1 MLTEQNI
8 ELFKE
13 AFIKLFSVDANS
25 FDVETEDGKITEIYC
40 LNKGVGILIDDSRF
54 FPYGT
59 YYDHPSGCVDIFE
72 LGDGFDSFH
81 MAMIEL
87 LKKVIIDEFDVILDG
102 HRYEEQN
109 EFLF

>member
-8 ELFKE
+8 KLFKE
-13 AFIKLFSVDANS
+13 TFIKLFSVDENS
-25 FDVETEDGKITEIYC
+25 FDIETENGEIVDAYC
-40 LNKGVGILIDDSRF
+40 LSKGVGILVDGNQFI
-54 FPYGT
+54 PYGT
-59 YYDHPSGCVDIFE
+59 SYDYFSGCTDMLE
-72 LGDGFDSFH
+72 LSNALDSFH

-87 LKKVIIDEFDVILDG
+87 LKKVIIDEFDVIDE